1 MGVCLFV
8 WLSGQRPVSGN
19 KRAPVVCYGITC
31 GVTSLS
37 HRPHPRSY
45 QNSLR
50 GDCWGKLFL
59 FPNSGFFLFVLF
71 PKWLKD
77 LGPKTTWTQST
88 WFLTVRHVSMV
99 NSSLQA
105 DTCSTRAKKHIVSN
119 SRTCFYGELQNLQTD
134 TCSNRYWFPPCVE
147 NQNEGSSGQYIWNFL
162 EILWPSVPPTTA
174 QVMSAT
180 WWDVQTSWFAE
191 FPQCTFSPCHLIFRE
206 QQKKTLSVSFF
217 PLSDSAVKSS
227 CLFHPLFTFIC
238 CVPAAAAQD
247 CDTCHALFTMTVPTE
262 VVPENI
268 WHESDVEMAWVDVHT
283 LINISDRSHTDRRL
297 SFLLSCAVDV
307 VWVAGSLP
315 QIFTSGECHTHPSP
329 GVCCQR
335 WRCLA
340 AHLLTQHRA
349 AKFSSL
355 SGHTC
360 G

>member
-19 KRAPVVCYGITC
+19 KRAPVVYYGITC

-59 FPNSGFFLFVLF
+59 FPNSVFFFICSF
-71 PKWLKD
+71 PKVIKR
-77 LGPKTTWTQST
+77 P
-88 WFLTVRHVSMV
+88 
-99 NSSLQA
+99 
-105 DTCSTRAKKHIVSN
+105 RAKDYVNPVHVVSN
-119 SRTCFYGELQNLQTD
+119 SQTCFYGELQNLQTD
-134 TCSNRYWFPPCVE
+134 TCSNRYWFPSCVE
-147 NQNEGSSGQYIWNFL
+147 NQHEGSSGQYIWNFL
-162 EILWPSVPPTTA
+162 EILWPCGPPTTA

-206 QQKKTLSVSFF
+206 QKIKTLSVSFF
-217 PLSDSAVKSS
+217 PLSDSTVKSS
-227 CLFHPLFTFIC
+227 CLFHPLFTFIR

-247 CDTCHALFTMTVPTE
+247 CDTCHILFTMTVPTE

-283 LINISDRSHTDRRL
+283 VINISDRSHTDRRL
-297 SFLLSCAVDV
+297 SFLLSCAA
-307 VWVAGSLP
+307 VAGHYHRFSP
-315 QIFTSGECHTHPSP
+315 VENVTHIHHQACAASG
-329 GVCCQR
+329 GDA
-335 WRCLA
+335 W
-340 AHLLTQHRA
+340 LLIC
-349 AKFSSL
+349 SL
-355 SGHTC
+355 SIGQPSFPVSVVIRVDNKYVVC
-360 G
+360 

>member
-1 MGVCLFV
+1 MFLR
-8 WLSGQRPVSGN
+8 WTPEPSDWHLLQQILVSFL
-19 KRAPVVCYGITC
+19 C
-31 GVTSLS
+31 GE
-37 HRPHPRSY
+37 
-45 QNSLR
+45 
-50 GDCWGKLFL
+50 
-59 FPNSGFFLFVLF
+59 
-71 PKWLKD
+71 PKWRFFWSVHL
-77 LGPKTTWTQST
+77 
-88 WFLTVRHVSMV
+88 
-99 NSSLQA
+99 
-105 DTCSTRAKKHIVSN
+105 
-119 SRTCFYGELQNLQTD
+119 EL
-134 TCSNRYWFPPCVE
+134 C
-147 NQNEGSSGQYIWNFL
+147 

-180 WWDVQTSWFAE
+180 WWDLLVCGIPTMHLF
-191 FPQCTFSPCHLIFRE
+191 TLSPHI
-206 QQKKTLSVSFF
+206 QGTKTKTLSVSFF
-217 PLSDSAVKSS
+217 PLSDSTVKSS

-247 CDTCHALFTMTVPTE
+247 CDTCHILFTMTVPTE

-268 WHESDVEMAWVDVHT
+268 WHESDVEKAWVDVHT

-297 SFLLSCAVDV
+297 SFLLSCAV
-307 VWVAGSLP
+307 VAGSLP

-349 AKFSSL
+349 AKFSNL